1 MVVIAATCVNLVSA
15 EFAFVREHLPDR
27 FLGSERRAGNMQKLS
42 VILTK
47 LGILVGQLEFSY
59 QLSVISRGSDY
70 RKLKTENCKL
80 KIVQSGGLKDV

>member
-1 MVVIAATCVNLVSA
+1 
-15 EFAFVREHLPDR
+15 
-27 FLGSERRAGNMQKLS
+27 MQKLS